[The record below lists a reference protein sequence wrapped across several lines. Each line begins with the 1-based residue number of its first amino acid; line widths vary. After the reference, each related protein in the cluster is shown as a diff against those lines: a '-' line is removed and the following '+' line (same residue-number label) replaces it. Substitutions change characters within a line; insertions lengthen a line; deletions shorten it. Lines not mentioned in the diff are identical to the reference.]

1 MNIYL
6 TSFADRR
13 YKASLER
20 IEKEAKYFPFADI
33 YLQSECDL
41 PKDYLSGL
49 HVNIYRRGYGYWKW
63 KSYITKEIYNKKLKE
78 GDILLYID
86 AGVHLNA
93 NGVNRFYDYVDLLS
107 NAKDTGILVFEQP
120 FLEKDYSKGD
130 ILVATNSYDNPDV
143 TMSFQYWS
151 GAFMLKKCKDADIIV
166 EKWYEMCHTNFG
178 LITDEKSHTPNLIG
192 FIEHRHDQ
200 SALSLIVK
208 QYNHIKIQWNETQ
221 ALDISNWD
229 SYKSYPILARRT
241 RFFEQSRKLRFCHY
255 LNKPKC
261 IIVGLYLKYVKGFY
275 FKSFIPKY

>member
-41 PKDYLSGL
+41 PKDYLSDL

-63 KSYITKEIYNKKLKE
+63 KSYITKEIYNKRLKE

-130 ILVATNSYDNPDV
+130 ILDR
-143 TMSFQYWS
+143 
-151 GAFMLKKCKDADIIV
+151 
-166 EKWYEMCHTNFG
+166 
-178 LITDEKSHTPNLIG
+178 KS
-192 FIEHRHDQ
+192 
-200 SALSLIVK
+200 V
-208 QYNHIKIQWNETQ
+208 
-221 ALDISNWD
+221 
-229 SYKSYPILARRT
+229 
-241 RFFEQSRKLRFCHY
+241 
-255 LNKPKC
+255 
-261 IIVGLYLKYVKGFY
+261 V
-275 FKSFIPKY
+275 